1 VKGTGLGLAIVRE
14 YATVHQG
21 SAEIIDDGSPGAHL
35 RVILPT
41 RQMEA
46 AA

>member
-1 VKGTGLGLAIVRE
+1 LAIVRE
-14 YATVHQG
+14 YAIAHQG
-21 SAEIIDDGSPGAHL
+21 SAEIIDDGNSGAHL
-35 RVILPT
+35 RVVLPT